1 MANFINCDTESVDLL
16 DSGTKVNYPVNID
29 AVTSIEKD
37 EYRDMGETT
46 YQIVFNGTC
55 REVWRYTS
63 EEARDKQY
71 NEIKK

>member
-1 MANFINCDTESVDLL
+1 MANFIDCDTESVDLI
-16 DSGTKVNYPVNID
+16 DSGTKVNHPVNID

-37 EYRDMGETT
+37 EYQDMGETT